1 MCEAALHSVVVIEAD
16 CTQQPGAEPALA
28 LALVLVPAPGRQQ
41 QASGPT
47 IMKSRHF
54 YPQLQFYP
62 PPGASV
68 HRLLVWQSG

>member
-1 MCEAALHSVVVIEAD
+1 MCEAALHSVVVTEAD

-28 LALVLVPAPGRQQ
+28 LALVLVLAPGRQQ